1 MARLVS
7 EREET
12 SIRLLTL
19 EMSEGEVVTYALAMK
34 HLLEHLEPHTVEKIT
49 GAYRDEVEGMLEDL
63 LDLIDLTAW
72 EAEIAALAE
81 EPAL

>member
-34 HLLEHLEPHTVEKIT
+34 YLLEHLEPHTVEKIT